1 MTVTTHN
8 PTLAAFASGAAG
20 AESSTYPIEVV
31 GAGNWSGPGVACV
44 TIDGHLRTRPA
55 A

>member
-1 MTVTTHN
+1 MTVTTPN
-8 PTLAAFASGAAG
+8 PTLAAFDSGG
-20 AESSTYPIEVV
+20 AVARSSTYPIEVV
-31 GAGNWSGPGVACV
+31 GAGNWSGSGAACV